1 MKPLLIPVL
10 GALLL
15 LAGCGAQRII
25 LCPGA
30 AILAD
35 TATAPVVRPGM
46 PLDLSNVAFTAS
58 VTDVKTSCTF
68 DRLAGETFSDID
80 IDFRATRAPNANAAR
95 LTMDYFIT
103 VNAGER
109 ILSKRMETVTF
120 DFAPGATVSTVQLS
134 PDRVVLELERGHLPT
149 DYQML
154 IGFQMTP
161 DLLAFSRKMSPFA
174 P

>member
-1 MKPLLIPVL
+1 MKPRLIPIL

-35 TATAPVVRPGM
+35 TATAPVFRPGA
-46 PLDLSNVAFTAS
+46 PLDLSSVAYTAT

-68 DRLAGETFSDID
+68 DRLQGETFSDLD
-80 IDFRATRAPNANAAR
+80 IDFRATRAPSADAAR
-95 LTMDYFIT
+95 LTLNYFIT
-103 VNAGER
+103 INAGER
-109 ILSKRMETVTF
+109 VLSKKMQTVTF
-120 DFAPGATVSTVQLS
+120 DFAPGATLAIAQLS
-134 PDRVVLELERGHLPT
+134 PDRTVLELERGHLPT

-154 IGFQMTP
+154 IGFQLTP
-161 DLLAFSRKMSPFA
+161 EQLAFTRKMSPFA

>member
-1 MKPLLIPVL
+1 MKSRLIPVL

-15 LAGCGAQRII
+15 LAGCGQQRII

-35 TATAPVVRPGM
+35 TATAPIFRPGA
-46 PLDLSNVAFTAS
+46 PLDLSAVAYTAT

-68 DRLAGETFSDID
+68 DRLAGETFSDLD
-80 IDFRATRAPNANAAR
+80 VGFRATRAPSADAAR
-95 LTMDYFIT
+95 LTLNYFIT

-109 ILSKRMETVTF
+109 VLSKKMQTVTF
-120 DFAPGATVSTVQLS
+120 DFAPGATLAIAQLS
-134 PDRVVLELERGHLPT
+134 PDRQVLDLERGHLPT

-154 IGFQMTP
+154 IGFQLTP
-161 DLLAFSRKMSPFA
+161 EQLAFSRKMSPFA